1 MRVALIDPS
10 LWGLPY
16 DALLAA
22 GLQAEGHEVSLHG
35 RRLGPDDND
44 ANGAPLVPSFYW
56 MAEANVVTAMP
67 KPLRLAVKGF
77 EHALSMAA
85 LARRFKHERPNVI
98 HFLWLPLP
106 LLDHRFL
113 SGLRRIAPLVLTVHD
128 TVPFNDNPAA
138 SLQRLGFAS
147 GYRRFD
153 RLIVHTEQGRT
164 RLLQQGIAEDRM
176 AMLPHGLLGAP
187 VSRESGH
194 GWQGEKITF
203 LLFGKL
209 KPYKGLDILIE
220 AFAQLPKELQERAR
234 VLAIGKSYMDLAPLQ
249 ARAQQLGVASRV
261 MIEPRFVRDHEVAQL
276 FGPDTVAMLPYRE
289 IEASGVLTVALVH
302 GRPIIAS
309 RIGGFAET
317 ITDGVH
323 GILVPPGNVAAL
335 ASAMRRF
342 LIDRAFAASCAH
354 AVSALARSFP
364 DWREIARRTLAVYR
378 AAGASEEQSSAS
390 PVRRGRAFPAR
401 S

>member
-10 LWGLPY
+10 LWSLPY

-35 RRLGPDDND
+35 RRLGPEDND
-44 ANGAPLVPSFYW
+44 ANGAPLISSFYW
-56 MAEANVVTAMP
+56 MAETKVITAMP
-67 KPLRLAVKGF
+67 KLLRLAMKGL

-106 LLDHRFL
+106 LLDQRFL
-113 SGLRRIAPLVLTVHD
+113 PALRRIAPLVLTVHD
-128 TVPFNDNPAA
+128 TIPFNDNPAV
-138 SLQRLGFAS
+138 SLQRIGFS
-147 GYRRFD
+147 SSYHRFD

-164 RLLQQGIAEDRM
+164 RLLQRGVAEDRM
-176 AMLPHGLLGAP
+176 AMLPHGLLGAL
-187 VSRESGH
+187 VSHESGQ
-194 GWQGEKITF
+194 GWQGEEITF

-220 AFAQLPKELQERAR
+220 AFAQLPKELQARAR

-261 MIEPRFVRDHEVAQL
+261 TIEPRFVRDDEVGQL
-276 FGPDTVAMLPYRE
+276 FGPGTVAMLPYRE
-289 IEASGVLTVALVH
+289 IEASGVLTMALVH

-317 ITDGVH
+317 LTDGVH
-323 GILVPPGNVAAL
+323 GVLVPPGDVAAL

-342 LIDRAFAASCAH
+342 LNDPAFAASCAH
-354 AVSALARSFP
+354 AVSALAHSLP

-378 AAGASEEQSSAS
+378 AAGATEEQSSAL
-390 PVRRGRAFPAR
+390 PVRRGRTSLA
-401 S
+401 